1 MSRYI
6 DADIEITVNSYD
18 AEYEEIKIRSDTIAN
33 FLDEFSDEGCPEFVD
48 AIPVIHGKWIKGR
61 YTDDDIRYNDWS
73 YRCNKC
79 EKHVNYIENFCPGCG
94 AKMDGKEQT

>member
-48 AIPVIHGKWIKGR
+48 AIPVI
-61 YTDDDIRYNDWS
+61 
-73 YRCNKC
+73 RCNDCKYYGSRRWC
-79 EKHVNYIENFCPGCG
+79 ELHSTTFDDTAFCSYG
-94 AKMDGKEQT
+94 ERNE